1 MRNQESDTPDASIKD
16 EESDTPEPSLVDQE
30 EGILDNQEDDEFG
43 NEDEILQS
51 D

>member
-16 EESDTPEPSLVDQE
+16 EESDTPEPSFVEQE
-30 EGILDNQEDDEFG
+30 EDLANNEEADEFENEDD
-43 NEDEILQS
+43 ILQG

>member
-43 NEDEILQS
+43 NEDEILQG